1 MELPH
6 HFMRFEKVFWQL
18 SRKVEYLWRDIF
30 TQTFPG
36 SQSHIM
42 YLLNQDGPQ
51 KMSELAQAIH
61 LSNGAVTA
69 ASDQLI
75 EHGYITRIHDEKDRR
90 IVRLDL
96 TVKGKETLDHL
107 EKEGRDI
114 LAQVFHE
121 ATDEDIERMY
131 TIFKQAIHHLDQF

>member
-69 ASDQLI
+69 AADQLI
-75 EHGYITRIHDEKDRR
+75 EHRYIRRIHDKNDRR

-96 TVKGKETLDHL
+96 TVKGKETLDQL

-114 LAQVFHE
+114 LKQVFHE
-121 ATDEDIERMY
+121 ATDKDIERMH
-131 TIFKQAIHHLDQF
+131 TIFKQAIHKLDQF